1 MISDYVFKQDLMP
14 LNEGVNKT
22 CAFKYY
28 VKNFSKYYVWIGD
41 IWSPLHVVLLILWE
55 NLQKESVESLF

>member
-1 MISDYVFKQDLMP
+1 MISDYVFKKDLTP

-28 VKNFSKYYVWIGD
+28 LKNFSKYYV
-41 IWSPLHVVLLILWE
+41 
-55 NLQKESVESLF
+55 